1 MMPARVLKGLIH
13 LMKTSDEMSNEA
25 PGTTTLA
32 TRRSFLR
39 KAAFGA
45 AGVTGVAAVSAG
57 VLSAF
62 PKTAAHAA
70 TLTKATSNCTDSV
83 QTILNVAATAEQ
95 LAVTFYTNAIA
106 NASDL
111 GISGNNLNYLTNA
124 LVEEQLHENLL
135 LTAGGKTLTST
146 FSFPYGEDTFDD
158 INKFVTTLDQLETA
172 FESAYLAAIK
182 EFADQNQSGL
192 AQLAGQ
198 IVTIEAEHRV
208 IGRSILNSI
217 HFPNNR
223 AFTPVYVKSVSD
235 AVNVLAAE
243 GYLSPKSGNSY
254 TYKAVSTSDPHVE
267 QKKPFVTPCS

>member
-1 MMPARVLKGLIH
+1 
-13 LMKTSDEMSNEA
+13 MKTQDEISNEA
-25 PGTTTLA
+25 PFTTTVA

-45 AGVTGVAAVSAG
+45 AGVTGVAAMSAG

-62 PKTAAHAA
+62 PKTVAHAA
-70 TLTKATSNCTDSV
+70 SLTKATASCTDSI
-83 QTILNVAATAEQ
+83 QTILNVATTAEQ
-95 LAVTFYTNAIA
+95 LAVTFYTNGIA
-106 NASDL
+106 NARKL
-111 GISGNNLNYLTNA
+111 GISGDNLNYLTNA

-135 LTAGGKTLTST
+135 LASGGKTLTST
-146 FSFPYGEDTFDD
+146 FSFPSGATTFMDLQT
-158 INKFVTTLDQLETA
+158 FVATLNQLETA

-208 IGRSILNSI
+208 IGRSILKSI
-217 HFPNNR
+217 RFPNNR

-254 TYKAVSTSDPHVE
+254 TYKAVSTMDPNVE

>member
-1 MMPARVLKGLIH
+1 
-13 LMKTSDEMSNEA
+13 MKSSDEMSNET
-25 PGTTTLA
+25 PMTTTLA
-32 TRRSFLR
+32 SRRSFLR

-45 AGVTGVAAVSAG
+45 AGATGVAAVTAG

-62 PKTAAHAA
+62 PRNVVRAASF
-70 TLTKATSNCTDSV
+70 TKASSNCTDSV

-95 LAVTFYTNAIA
+95 LAVTFYTNGIS
-106 NASDL
+106 NAKKL

-135 LTAGGKTLTST
+135 LASGGKTLTST
-146 FSFPYGEDTFDD
+146 FSFPDGAETFED
-158 INKFVTTLDQLETA
+158 INKFVATLDQLETA
-172 FESAYLAAIK
+172 FESAYIAAIK
-182 EFADQNQSGL
+182 EFADQNQSAL
-192 AQLAGQ
+192 AELAGQ

-208 IGRSILNSI
+208 IGRSILSSI

-235 AVNVLAAE
+235 AVNVLSAE

-254 TYKAVSTSDPHVE
+254 TYKAVSTMDPNVE
-267 QKKPFVTPCS
+267 QKTPFVTPCS